1 MFYMTFCDSY
11 HPAVTDPH
19 PYPPVK
25 AARRNP
31 RYAEM
36 ILPALRAQSSE
47 LTAVTTYIY
56 QNWIFFKKYSSLA
69 DTLMKIA
76 KVEMHHMQLLGTL
89 VSLLG
94 GDPRF
99 AEDPCQCW
107 NGDAL
112 DYTKDLHH
120 ALKSNMEAEEAAASF
135 YLETASK
142 IQDPFVCAVLNRIA
156 MDEKVH
162 VQIFRHY
169 LGASGC

>member
-1 MFYMTFCDSY
+1 MTFCDSY

-76 KVEMHHMQLLGTL
+76 KVEMH
-89 VSLLG
+89 
-94 GDPRF
+94 
-99 AEDPCQCW
+99 
-107 NGDAL
+107 
-112 DYTKDLHH
+112 
-120 ALKSNMEAEEAAASF
+120 
-135 YLETASK
+135 
-142 IQDPFVCAVLNRIA
+142 
-156 MDEKVH
+156 
-162 VQIFRHY
+162 
-169 LGASGC
+169 

>member
-56 QNWIFFKKYSSLA
+56 QNWIFFKS
-69 DTLMKIA
+69 I
-76 KVEMHHMQLLGTL
+76 
-89 VSLLG
+89 
-94 GDPRF
+94 PRW
-99 AEDPCQCW
+99 PI
-107 NGDAL
+107 L
-112 DYTKDLHH
+112 
-120 ALKSNMEAEEAAASF
+120 
-135 YLETASK
+135 
-142 IQDPFVCAVLNRIA
+142 
-156 MDEKVH
+156 
-162 VQIFRHY
+162 
-169 LGASGC
+169 